1 MIKDR
6 LGRHL
11 TALLIAKIIV
21 LVAIWAAFFHAP
33 PGSLPIDPATHVL
46 PMAQV
51 AGHGER
57 P

>member
-6 LGRHL
+6 LARHL
-11 TALLIAKIIV
+11 TALIIAKIIV
-21 LVAIWAAFFHAP
+21 LVAIWAAFFRTP
-33 PGSLPIDPATHVL
+33 PGSPPIDPAAHLL
-46 PMAQV
+46 PRAPM